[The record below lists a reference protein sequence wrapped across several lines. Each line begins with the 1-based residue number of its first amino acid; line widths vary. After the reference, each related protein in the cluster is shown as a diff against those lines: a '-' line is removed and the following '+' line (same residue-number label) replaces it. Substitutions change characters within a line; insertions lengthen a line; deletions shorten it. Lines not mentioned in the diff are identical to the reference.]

1 MSFVPPD
8 LNVVI
13 VSYNSKHVL
22 GDLLDSLPAALDGL
36 AAEVI
41 VVDNASADGSAE
53 FAEAR
58 RDCRV
63 VRSANVGYAGGVNR
77 GVREGVSGE
86 AILILNPD
94 VVLTAG
100 SIPRLL
106 AALQHDH
113 IGIAVPK
120 VQSPTGDLQPS
131 LRRDPSLLRALG
143 LTRTKIPALSEYVSD
158 PADYV
163 SARNVDWALG
173 AIMLVSRKC
182 YDALG
187 GLDESYFLYSEE
199 TDLSLRARDIGL
211 LTRYEP
217 SSVAVHIGGQSG
229 RSKLTNAMK
238 AVNRVRL
245 YRRRHGIVASWCYYC
260 LTVATEITWLL
271 RAGSAESGLLPL
283 LLPSRRPAQLGCS
296 DRVVPR

>member
-1 MSFVPPD
+1 MASVAPD

-13 VSYNSKHVL
+13 VSYNSKHVI

-41 VVDNASADGSAE
+41 VVDNGSADGTAE
-53 FAEAR
+53 LAAAR
-58 RDCRV
+58 GDCRV
-63 VRSANVGYAGGVNR
+63 VRSTNVGYAAGINR
-77 GVREGVSGE
+77 GVLESAAAE

-94 VVLTAG
+94 VILREGCIRPLLSALQDKDVGIA
-100 SIPRLL
+100 IPR
-106 AALQHDH
+106 
-113 IGIAVPK
+113 
-120 VQSPTGDLQPS
+120 VQSPSGELQFS

-143 LTRTKIPALSEYVSD
+143 LTRTRIPALSEYVSD
-158 PADYV
+158 PAQYV
-163 SARNVDWALG
+163 DAQIVDWALG
-173 AIMLVSRKC
+173 AVMLVSRKC

-217 SSVAVHIGGQSG
+217 GSIAVHIGGQSG
-229 RSKLTNAMK
+229 RNKSTNAMK

-245 YRRRHGIVASWCYYC
+245 YRRRHSAAASWCYYC
-260 LTVATEITWLL
+260 LTVASEIRWLI
-271 RAGSAESGLLPL
+271 RSGRSDSGLLAL
-283 LLPSRRPAQLGCS
+283 LVPSLRPIQLGCS
-296 DRVVPR
+296 DRVIPR